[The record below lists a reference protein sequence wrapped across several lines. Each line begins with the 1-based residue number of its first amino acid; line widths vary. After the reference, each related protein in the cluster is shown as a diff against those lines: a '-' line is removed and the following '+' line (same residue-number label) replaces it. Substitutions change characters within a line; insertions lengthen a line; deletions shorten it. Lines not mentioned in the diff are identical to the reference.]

1 MAVTAT
7 ATITDGYHDRMQ
19 MGANGQLFIGSHTC
33 TTINASGEIRGC
45 LSIVNAATPS
55 GITSSSVVIPPQS
68 GDVTGLQAITNRNV
82 VYVCQGG
89 TFLVFDTTTDKLL
102 VQSKTINIVG
112 QPTDVL
118 LVDGPP

>member
-1 MAVTAT
+1 
-7 ATITDGYHDRMQ
+7 
-19 MGANGQLFIGSHTC
+19 
-33 TTINASGEIRGC
+33 
-45 LSIVNAATPS
+45 VNAATPS